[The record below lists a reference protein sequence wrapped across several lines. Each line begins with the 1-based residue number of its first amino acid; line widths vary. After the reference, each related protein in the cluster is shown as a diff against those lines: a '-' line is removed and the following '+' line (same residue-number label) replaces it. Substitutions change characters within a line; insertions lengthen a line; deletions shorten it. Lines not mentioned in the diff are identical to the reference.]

1 MFLFT
6 RLNLIN
12 FIIIYLYYILL
23 SIKIVLGNV
32 FIDIKKLSLSDS
44 YFVVLDSGLYLYNF
58 NTLDCSIILSFN
70 STVYRSSNDKIIL
83 NELNGDYNSY
93 ILCLVNE
100 YLFIFNENNNKTIS
114 YQIKDFNLSP
124 DKYYDLLPYKFQQN
138 NISFIISYLNEPI
151 IMTFYYYNFTLKND
165 IKNPIGIS
173 FDNFEINN
181 NKISCQ
187 INSYLSII
195 KCFFHEIIDNKKYI
209 STASFLIKDMNII
222 FDGISHFETNNSAKI
237 KLINLNQQNLLII
250 NFSFAF
256 LKMLILFAVLMII
269 QQMK

>member
-100 YLFIFNENNNKTIS
+100 YLFVFSEFTYKLVYNKIDDIITFNMDYYNIIPYQIENNNIR
-114 YQIKDFNLSP
+114 
-124 DKYYDLLPYKFQQN
+124 
-138 NISFIISYLNEPI
+138 FI
-151 IMTFYYYNFTLKND
+151 TL
-165 IKNPIGIS
+165 
-173 FDNFEINN
+173 
-181 NKISCQ
+181 
-187 INSYLSII
+187 
-195 KCFFHEIIDNKKYI
+195 
-209 STASFLIKDMNII
+209 
-222 FDGISHFETNNSAKI
+222 
-237 KLINLNQQNLLII
+237 
-250 NFSFAF
+250 
-256 LKMLILFAVLMII
+256 
-269 QQMK
+269 

>member
-12 FIIIYLYYILL
+12 FIIIYVYYILL

-58 NTLDCSIILSFN
+58 NNFNTLDCSIILSFN
-70 STVYRSSNDKIIL
+70 STVYRSSNNKIIL
-83 NELNGDYNSY
+83 NEINDDYNSY
-93 ILCLVNE
+93 ILCLVNK

-114 YQIKDFNLSP
+114 YQINDFNPLSY
-124 DKYYDLLPYKFQQN
+124 KYYDLLPYKYEHN
-138 NISFIISYLNEPI
+138 NLSFIFVYQNEAPELI
-151 IMTFYYYNFTLKND
+151 FYYYNFTLKDD
-165 IKNPIGIS
+165 INKPIEIS
-173 FDNFEINN
+173 FENFQVKD

-195 KCFFHEIIDNKKYI
+195 KCFYHEIIGSKKYI
-209 STASFLIKDMNII
+209 STASFLIKDMNIT
-222 FDGISHFETNNSAKI
+222 FDGKSSFETDNSTTINQLKSTKSDNNKFFICFSENSHPVCC
-237 KLINLNQQNLLII
+237 INNYSTN
-250 NFSFAF
+250 
-256 LKMLILFAVLMII
+256 
-269 QQMK
+269 